1 MKNLL
6 IVTQDVKWN
15 KIPSPDVLGSFEL
28 LLDEELA
35 ANAEMGSHSQGGS
48 RKGTSKCK

>member
-1 MKNLL
+1 MYL
-6 IVTQDVKWN
+6 QDVKWN

-35 ANAEMGSHSQGGS
+35 ANAEMGSHSQGS
-48 RKGTSKCK
+48 RKGASKCK